1 MEYDRKFSM
10 IDSGSSVAYSILFL
24 GTLIVLS
31 IVIRS
36 GLKKTGVP
44 SLIGFIALGF
54 LIRLIDPQG
63 TLISEET
70 GKIFE
75 FFAEIGVITLL
86 FKVGLESNLKGLV
99 KQLRHASIIWFGN
112 IVFSGFL
119 GFVIAEH
126 VFHLGLFPSL
136 FIAVALTAT
145 SVGVSVN
152 VWHEENAVKSPTGE
166 LLLDVAEMDDISG
179 IMFLALILSI
189 IPVLKGNL
197 DVSLADAVGKTIGI
211 LLLKLFAFGLVC
223 TLFSRYVEPHI
234 TSFFSK
240 IRHSPDPMLIM
251 AGFGFIIAALAGVLG
266 FSLALGAFFAGLVF
280 SRDPKAVKLDAS
292 FGALY
297 DLFTPFFF
305 IGIGLKIE
313 PSSLNSA
320 VGLGVV
326 LTIVAV
332 IGKLIGNGL
341 PSLFFMGWTSVL
353 LLSVSMVPRAEIA
366 MIVMQR
372 GRDLGDWAVPDH
384 VFGAMVVVSLATC
397 IFSPLALKRMLKRW
411 PQRSD

>member
-1 MEYDRKFSM
+1 M
-10 IDSGSSVAYSILFL
+10 IDSGSAVAYSVLFL

-31 IVIRS
+31 IFIRS

-44 SLIGFIALGF
+44 SLIGFMALGF
-54 LIRLIDPQG
+54 LIRLVDSQG
-63 TLISEET
+63 TLISGET

-75 FFAEIGVITLL
+75 FLAEIGVITLL
-86 FKVGLESNLKGLV
+86 FKVGLDSNLKGLI

-112 IVFSGFL
+112 IIFSGFL
-119 GFVIAEH
+119 GFVIAEY
-126 VFHLGLFPSL
+126 VFHLGLIPSL

-152 VWHEENAVKSPTGE
+152 VWQEENAMKSPTGE

-179 IMFLALILSI
+179 IVFLALILSI
-189 IPVLKGNL
+189 IPVLKGNQ
-197 DVSLADAVGKTIGI
+197 DVSITDAVGRTTGI
-211 LLLKLFAFGLVC
+211 LLLKLFAFGILC
-223 TLFSRYVEPHI
+223 ALFSKFIEPHI
-234 TSFFSK
+234 TSFFSRIK
-240 IRHSPDPMLIM
+240 HSPDPMLM
-251 AGFGFIIAALAGVLG
+251 VAGFGFIIAALAGILG

-326 LTIVAV
+326 LTVVAI

-341 PSLFFMGWTSVL
+341 PSLIITGWTSAL

-372 GRDLGDWAVPDH
+372 GRDLGNWAVPDN
-384 VFGAMVVVSLATC
+384 VFGAMVVVSLTTC
-397 IFSPLALKRMLKRW
+397 IISPLTLKRILKRW

>member
-1 MEYDRKFSM
+1 M
-10 IDSGSSVAYSILFL
+10 IDSGSSLVYSVLFL
-24 GTLIVLS
+24 GALIVLS
-31 IVIRS
+31 IFIRS
-36 GLKKTGVP
+36 GLKKTGIP
-44 SLIGFIALGF
+44 SLIGFITLGF
-54 LIRLIDPQG
+54 LIRLIDSQHR
-63 TLISEET
+63 LISGES

-75 FFAEIGVITLL
+75 FLAEIGVITLL

-99 KQLRHASIIWFGN
+99 KQLRHASMVWFGN
-112 IVFSGFL
+112 IIWSGFV
-119 GFVIAEH
+119 GFVISEY
-126 VFHLGLFPSL
+126 VFHLGLIPSL

-152 VWHEENAVKSPTGE
+152 VWQEEEAVKSTTGE

-197 DVSLADAVGKTIGI
+197 DVSLTDAVGKTIGI
-211 LLLKLFAFGLVC
+211 LLLKLFAFGLAC

-240 IRHSPDPMLIM
+240 IKHSPDPMLM
-251 AGFGFIIAALAGVLG
+251 VAGFGFIIAALAGLLG

-305 IGIGLKIE
+305 IGIGIKIE
-313 PSSLNSA
+313 PSSLSSA
-320 VGLGVV
+320 VGLGAV
-326 LTIVAV
+326 LMLAAI

-341 PSLFFMGWTSVL
+341 PSLFIMG
-353 LLSVSMVPRAEIA
+353 
-366 MIVMQR
+366 
-372 GRDLGDWAVPDH
+372 
-384 VFGAMVVVSLATC
+384 
-397 IFSPLALKRMLKRW
+397 
-411 PQRSD
+411 